1 MRNFGKLFIS
11 IIHVE
16 VAHKSIYP
24 KTRNCCVCFLIW
36 KKLLI
41 WSKRKKSD
49 IHWDKYPWVFN
60 KGRVF
65 HYRGVGG
72 FPSCLNFQKFPL
84 LSDASPPLPPPL
96 KNWAPSFPSRPT
108 MSLPWSHTTYW
119 ENGISNNFYT
129 NLTKHFENYD
139 LFEKA
144 HWN

>member
-1 MRNFGKLFIS
+1 MLRLLTKVYIQKQ
-11 IIHVE
+11 E
-16 VAHKSIYP
+16 VAVCVFWSGKNFWSGPKGRNLIYIETSIPEYL
-24 KTRNCCVCFLIW
+24 V
-36 KKLLI
+36 
-41 WSKRKKSD
+41 
-49 IHWDKYPWVFN
+49 